1 MERWLF
7 DEFAD
12 AYDRWFMQNENVLLS
27 EVLLVRRALQDCGE
41 TLSVGCGSGLFEQIL
56 RSRFALDIR
65 NGAEPSEAMARI
77 AGQRGMQV
85 RIAPAEQLMF
95 PDGAFDTVLMNGVPS
110 YLVEL
115 APAFREAR
123 RVLKQGGH
131 LVVLD
136 VGAEGS
142 YGLLYRL
149 AGHLGSWDH
158 PQLQGC
164 KPEVPYPLELAAH
177 ANWRTTPAK
186 IEVLLRLGFGKPE
199 TFQTLTRHPAY
210 SNKSVEE
217 PCDGF
222 DRGDYVAI
230 RAEKV

>member
-1 MERWLF
+1 METWLF

-27 EVLLVRRALQDCGE
+27 EVLLVRHALRECGE

-56 RSRFALDIR
+56 RSRFTLDIR
-65 NGAEPSEAMARI
+65 NGAEPSAAMAHI
-77 AGQRGMQV
+77 ARQRGMQV
-85 RIAPAEQLMF
+85 LIAPAERLTF
-95 PDGAFDTVLMNGVPS
+95 PDGTFDTVLMNGVPS
-110 YLVEL
+110 YLSEL
-115 APAFREAR
+115 APAFREAQR
-123 RVLKQGGH
+123 ELRPGGH

-149 AGHLGSWDH
+149 AGQLGSWDH

-186 IEVLLRLGFGKPE
+186 IEVLLQLGFKDPE

-210 SNKSVEE
+210 SNRDVEE

-230 RAEKV
+230 RVERG